1 MSATSLNVFFGDAE
15 HRFDFDGA
23 LIGELEILT
32 DAGLGAL
39 FKRLVDRSFRY
50 ADLLAVLRLGLIG
63 GGTRPEE
70 AVRLVKVYGEGRPIE
85 ETYPV
90 AVAVL
95 SALWFGNS
103 EEPAPAA
110 DPEPEPAFVPVVVSA
125 MEPAPI
131 ETPAPIPASAPVAAA
146 QPAPVSAPAP
156 APLAW
161 EASLPGTMGDIGSEV

>member
-1 MSATSLNVFFGDAE
+1 MSATSLKVFFGDGE
-15 HRFDFDGA
+15 HRFDFDGS
-23 LIGELEILT
+23 LIGELETLT

-39 FKRLVDRSFRY
+39 FRRLVDRSFRY

-95 SALWFGNS
+95 SALWFGNA
-103 EEPAPAA
+103 EEPAPAP
-110 DPEPEPAFVPVVVSA
+110 DLEPESAPVVAPVV
-125 MEPAPI
+125 EPAVI
-131 ETPAPIPASAPVAAA
+131 ETPAPVPTPAPVAPP
-146 QPAPVSAPAP
+146 QPAPLPAPAP
-156 APLAW
+156 VPLAW
-161 EASLPGTMGDIGSEV
+161 EAPLPGLMGDIGSEV